1 MGMCFFF
8 FLQAEDGRRC
18 RLVTGVQ
25 TCALPIL
32 ITVAMSAFSIGDFG
46 MSLNRVNYIMDKKGL
61 NTSESFNPDVSTTQ
75 GRLTLISKIEELQSI
90 LSPQ

>member
-1 MGMCFFF
+1 
-8 FLQAEDGRRC
+8 
-18 RLVTGVQ
+18 
-25 TCALPIL
+25 
-32 ITVAMSAFSIGDFG
+32 

-75 GRLTLISKIEELQSI
+75 GRLTLISKIEELQTI